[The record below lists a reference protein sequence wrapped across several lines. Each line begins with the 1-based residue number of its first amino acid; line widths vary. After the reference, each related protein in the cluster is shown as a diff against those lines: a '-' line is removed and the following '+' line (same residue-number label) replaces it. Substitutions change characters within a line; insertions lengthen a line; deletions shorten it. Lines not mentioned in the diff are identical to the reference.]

1 MGSKI
6 RSSQIVLIFIVASG
20 GALAQTKFGT
30 ASSGSVSIPSA
41 LADGRVA
48 TLDPADLRD
57 FDAQPADVRKLITEA
72 LRLTKL
78 GLKYQYGSDD
88 PAAGGM
94 DCSGTIHH
102 LLEQAGFKDV
112 PRDSSDIYR
121 WVWMESDFHAV
132 VSSNP
137 GTFELAKLKPGDL
150 LFWSGTYHVTRDPP
164 ITHVM
169 IYLGVNRATGRR
181 VMMGASEGRRFNDI
195 SRDGVSVFDF
205 VLPRADREG
214 DGAGEDRARFIGY
227 GSVPGLKKTATSAT
241 AIGK

>member
-1 MGSKI
+1 M
-6 RSSQIVLIFIVASG
+6 RSSRIVLIFIMLGG
-20 GALAQTKFGT
+20 GAVAQTNSGT
-30 ASSGSVSIPSA
+30 VSSGSDSIPAA

-48 TLDPADLRD
+48 TLDPTDLRD
-57 FDAQPADVRKLITEA
+57 FDAQPGEVRKLITEA

-88 PAAGGM
+88 PATGGM

-102 LLEQAGFKDV
+102 LLEQAGFRDV
-112 PRDSSDIYR
+112 PRDSSGIYR
-121 WVWMESDFHAV
+121 WVWTESRFNAV

-137 GTFELAKLKPGDL
+137 DTFELAKLKPGDL

-164 ITHVM
+164 VTHVM

-195 SRDGVSVFDF
+195 SRYGVSVFDF
-205 VLPRADREG
+205 VLPRIDKEEAV
-214 DGAGEDRARFIGY
+214 GEDHARFIGY
-227 GSVPGLKKTATSAT
+227 GSVPRPKETSASDD